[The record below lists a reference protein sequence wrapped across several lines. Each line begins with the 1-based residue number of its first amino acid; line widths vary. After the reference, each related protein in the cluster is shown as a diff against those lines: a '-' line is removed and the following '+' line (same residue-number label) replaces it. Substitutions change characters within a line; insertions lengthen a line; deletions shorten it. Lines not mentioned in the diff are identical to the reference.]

1 MANLKGVDIQKGQL
15 GPNRIANDDAISGII
30 IGAVAAENLALDVP
44 TTVYNLYD
52 VENLGITAAFDKANN
67 LVCFQHL
74 YEFYQ
79 EAGNG
84 TPLHIMLVARAKS
97 MSESLEASKHL
108 LAHARGEIRQ
118 LAIAANPATE
128 GETAMLNGIPADVY
142 NAISAAQTLYGW
154 AYENHMPCQ
163 IFLEGYAYGGNASSV
178 ADLRNLDDNLQADK
192 VSVVIGQNWLYAESR
207 TGKNQKY
214 AAVGTALGVC
224 SKAKVYENIGD
235 NEKFNLTDSLRKRWI
250 EPGLSNHKTN
260 AQSYAELQTLETK
273 GYVFG
278 VTYPGLAGV
287 RWNNDH
293 TSTPIVVD
301 VDNSMNEFTVAY
313 GRVADKA
320 VRELRKAYL
329 PKVKTTWNVDT
340 STGKLSKGTLVALED
355 IGDKVFSDMQSR
367 GEITYGK
374 TMVDKDS
381 DLLVERI
388 LRINYK
394 IVPKGVI
401 GEIKGILNL
410 KVRD

>member
-1 MANLKGVDIQKGQL
+1 MANLKGVDIQKGKL
-15 GPNRIANDDAISGII
+15 GANRLTNEDAVSGII
-30 IGAVAAENLALDVP
+30 VGAVATSALPLDKPV
-44 TTVYNLYD
+44 TVYNLYD
-52 VENLGITAAFDKANN
+52 LEKLGITEEYDNAND
-67 LVCFQHL
+67 VVVFHHL

-79 EAGNG
+79 QAGDG
-84 TPLHIMLVARAKS
+84 TPLHVMLTSKDAS
-97 MSESLEASKHL
+97 MSDVLESSKTL

-118 LAIAANPATE
+118 LAVAMNPSTE
-128 GETAMLNGIPADVY
+128 PTMLNGLPEDVY
-142 NAISAAQTLYGW
+142 NAIADAQALYDW
-154 AYENHMPCQ
+154 SYENHMPCQ
-163 IFLEGYAYGGNASSV
+163 IFLEGYAYGGGANSA
-178 ADLRNLDDNLQADK
+178 ADLRDLENDLHADK
-192 VSVVIGQNWLYAESR
+192 VTLVIGQDWLYAESR
-207 TGKNQKY
+207 TGQRQKY

-224 SKAKVYENIGD
+224 SRARVYENIGD
-235 NEKFNLTDSLRKRWI
+235 NEQFNLTDPLRKRWI
-250 EPGLSNHKTN
+250 EPGLSSH
-260 AQSYAELQTLETK
+260 QSNTEAYQDLQTLETK

-293 TSTPIVVD
+293 VATPIIVD

-329 PKVKTTWNVDT
+329 PKVKTTWNVDK

-355 IGDKVFSDMQSR
+355 VGDRVFNDMIAR

-374 TMVDKDS
+374 AIVDKDS
-381 DLLVERI
+381 DLLVERV
-388 LRINYK
+388 LYVNYK

-401 GEIKGILNL
+401 GEIKGTLNL

>member
-84 TPLHIMLVARAKS
+84 TPLHIMLVERTKS

-118 LAIAANPATE
+118 LAIAANHATE

-192 VSVVIGQNWLYAESR
+192 VSVVIGQDWLYAESR

-235 NEKFNLTDSLRKRWI
+235 NEKFNLTDPLRKRWI

-329 PKVKTTWNVDT
+329 PKVKTTWNVDK